1 MWINLVCGLI
11 FFLMVPGILFT
22 VPSQSKYITATA
34 HAVLFVIVHHVINAY
49 LKKHFC
55 MEEPTLPA
63 TKPSKPVVT
72 SVTVTTPE
80 KKVVIVD
87 PRVAETHVLENV
99 QKAQL
104 LENVPEKVY

>member
-11 FFLMVPGILFT
+11 FFLMVPGIVFT
-22 VPSQSKYITATA
+22 VPSQSKYITAAA
-34 HAVLFVIVHHVINAY
+34 HAVLFIIVYHVVNAY
-49 LKKHFC
+49 LKKYFG
-55 MEEPTLPA
+55 MEEPTLS
-63 TKPSKPVVT
+63 TDTSSKPVTT

-87 PRVAETHVLENV
+87 PNVAETQQLSSI

-104 LENVPEKVY
+104 LENVPENVY

>member
-22 VPSQSKYITATA
+22 VPSQSKYITAAA
-34 HAVLFVIVHHVINAY
+34 HAVLFVIVHHVVNAY
-49 LKKHFC
+49 LKKHFG
-55 MEEPTLPA
+55 MEEPKLQTS
-63 TKPSKPVVT
+63 KPSKPVVT
-72 SVTVTTPE
+72 SVSASIPE

-87 PRVAETHVLENV
+87 PRVAETQLLENV

-104 LENVPEKVY
+104 LENVPKKVY